1 MTEKLKKIVFDIETR
16 NIFSD
21 VGTDNP
27 ADLDISVLSL
37 YDSETDKYYS
47 FLQED
52 FEKMWPF
59 FEKADLL
66 VTYNGNHFD
75 IPLLQKYT
83 DKIDLSKIK
92 HIDLFEKIREATGKK
107 LGLDGVSSTTL
118 NLNKSANGLQA
129 VAWWNSGEIDK
140 IIKYCEQDVK
150 VTKDLYD
157 FAHQNDK
164 IFYTDRNTGEKIEV
178 KLDTS
183 DWEKKEEENSLFDF
197 GNSKNSDQPQQMG
210 LF

>member
-1 MTEKLKKIVFDIETR
+1 MTEKLKKVIFDIETR
-16 NIFSD
+16 NIFAD
-21 VGTDNP
+21 VGSDK
-27 ADLDISVLSL
+27 AEDLDISVLSL

-59 FEKADLL
+59 FEKADLI

-83 DKIDLSKIK
+83 NKIDLWKINHIDIFVKIK
-92 HIDLFEKIREATGKK
+92 DVSGKM
-107 LGLDGVSSTTL
+107 LGLDGVAGTTL
-118 NLNKSANGLQA
+118 NLSKSANGLQA

-140 IIKYCEQDVK
+140 IIQYCEQDVK

-157 FAHQNDK
+157 FALANNK
-164 IFYTDRNTGEKIEV
+164 IFYTDRKSGEKVEV
-178 KLDTS
+178 KLETS
-183 DWEKKEEENSLFDF
+183 DWEKEKEIGGLF
-197 GNSKNSDQPQQMG
+197 GNSNSGGEPQQMG

>member
-1 MTEKLKKIVFDIETR
+1 MKKIVFDIETR
-16 NIFSD
+16 NIFAD
-21 VGTDNP
+21 VGSDKSE
-27 ADLDISVLSL
+27 DLDISVPSL

-66 VTYNGNHFD
+66 VTYNGIHFD
-75 IPLLQKYT
+75 VPLLQKYT
-83 DKIDLSKIK
+83 DKINLSEIN
-92 HIDLFEKIREATGKK
+92 HVDIFAKIRDVTGKK
-107 LGLDGVSSTTL
+107 LGLDGVAGTTL
-118 NLNKSANGLQA
+118 NLSKSANGLQA

-140 IIKYCEQDVK
+140 IIEYCEQDVK

-157 FAHQNDK
+157 YALKNSK
-164 IFYTDRNTGEKIEV
+164 VFYTDRNSGDKVEV
-178 KLDTS
+178 KLDVS
-183 DWEKKEEENSLFDF
+183 DWEKKKEVGGLFEDQTPNEE
-197 GNSKNSDQPQQMG
+197 PQQMG

>member
-1 MTEKLKKIVFDIETR
+1 MTLKKIIFDIETR
-16 NIFSD
+16 NIFAD
-21 VGTDNP
+21 VGSDK
-27 ADLDISVLSL
+27 AEDLDISVLSL
-37 YDSETDKYYS
+37 YDSETNKYYS

-66 VTYNGNHFD
+66 VTYNGEHFD

-83 DKIDLSKIK
+83 DKIDLWKIK
-92 HIDLFEKIREATGKK
+92 HIDIFKEIREVTGKK
-107 LGLDGVSSTTL
+107 LGLDGVAGTAL
-118 NLNKSANGLQA
+118 NISKSANGLQA

-157 FAHQNDK
+157 YAFQNSK

-178 KLDTS
+178 KLNTEN
-183 DWEKKEEENSLFDF
+183 WEKIEEENSLFS
-197 GNSKNSDQPQQMG
+197 NSENSNSEPQQMG

>member
-1 MTEKLKKIVFDIETR
+1 MALKKVVFDIETR

-21 VGTDNP
+21 IGTDNP

-37 YDSETDKYYS
+37 YDSETDRYYS

-66 VTYNGNHFD
+66 ITYNGNHFD

-83 DKIDLSKIK
+83 DKIDFSKKNHLDI
-92 HIDLFEKIREATGKK
+92 FEKIREKTGKK
-107 LGLDGVSSTTL
+107 LGLDGVASTTL
-118 NLNKSANGLQA
+118 GLSKSANGLQA

-150 VTKDLYD
+150 VTKDLYN
-157 FAHQNDK
+157 FILKNGRFK
-164 IFYTDRNTGEKIEV
+164 YIDRKTNQLIEEKI
-178 KLDTS
+178 DTS
-183 DWEKKEEENSLFDF
+183 DWEKIGE
-197 GNSKNSDQPQQMG
+197 GSKNKKNNEEVRQLG